1 MRDIYV
7 YKLVGVKHHIPG
19 KVINLFIAHQQGV

>member
-7 YKLVGVKHHIPG
+7 SILVGVKHHIPG
-19 KVINLFIAHQQGV
+19 GVINLFIAHQQGV